1 MRYQRS
7 IIVIIL
13 VLVLALPAFSQ
24 QRNKT
29 TQEIKAIADPIL
41 DNILEGFKYD
51 NYLRYSRDFDSDL
64 KVLGSRTKF
73 FQANRRMQKTLGS
86 YLSRDYLGSLY
97 KSGMIVALWKAKF
110 DKTNNDVLIKLVL
123 KNKRN
128 RYVVMGLW
136 LQ

>member
-1 MRYQRS
+1 MRYKRV

-13 VLVLALPAFSQ
+13 VLVFALPAFSQ
-24 QRNKT
+24 ERAKT

-51 NYLRYSRDFDSDL
+51 NYLRYSRDFDSTL
-64 KVLGSRTKF
+64 KLLGARTKF
-73 FQANRRMQKTLGS
+73 FQANRRMQRTLGN
-86 YLSRDYLGSLY
+86 YIYRDYLGSLY
-97 KSGMIVALWKAKF
+97 KSDMVVALWKAKF
-110 DKTNNDVLIKLVL
+110 DKTENDVLIKLVL